1 VTTPDARSPSP
12 GDETTLRGA
21 VACGVVVGLAQ
32 AATPVAFWWLDAAAV
47 YALGLAAIAFVYI
60 GFAVADGRAKII
72 VVESVIALAFV
83 VVAAAGV
90 TASAWLLGFRAR
102 CSRGEGHVAA
112 TSSVRFRNPMVAAV
126 LRRRGLGRSGHHR
139 CRDCGGVPLPLLAP
153 RIVMPRATRSERA

>member
-1 VTTPDARSPSP
+1 MTTPDARSPSP

-83 VVAAAGV
+83 VSPPRVSPHPLGSWAFGLAAHGV
-90 TASAWLLGFRAR
+90 KDTWQQRRQFVSGTRWWPPF
-102 CSRGEGHVAA
+102 C
-112 TSSVRFRNPMVAAV
+112 AAV
-126 LRRRGLGRSGHHR
+126 
-139 CRDCGGVPLPLLAP
+139 DWVVAVIIGVE
-153 RIVMPRATRSERA
+153 IVARFHLHS